1 MKKEDELFA
10 KNLNLLLA
18 NSSRILAR
26 PEWFHCRME
35 SAYLAWF
42 GGGSIPLGVLL
53 LLWSEGKMTAGCPGC
68 GAKVHLVGMSSTPLG
83 SSKKCW
89 GVCAGCGR
97 WASLRP
103 DELRPGLFQ
112 ENAGAI
118 RSLLKEH
125 REGHLEDGEVD
136 ADVFTWKEL
145 KKTRKKVKVPR
156 FEPISL
162 KQLIVEL
169 APPA

>member
-1 MKKEDELFA
+1 MKEEDELLA

-18 NSSRILAR
+18 NSARILAR

-35 SAYLAWF
+35 SAYLAYS

-53 LLWSEGKMTAGCPGC
+53 LLWSEGKMTVGCAGC
-68 GAKVHLVGMSSTPLG
+68 GATIHLVGLSSTPLG
-83 SSKKCW
+83 SSKRCW

-103 DELRPGLFQ
+103 DGSRPGFFQ
-112 ENAGAI
+112 ENAGAV
-118 RSLLKEH
+118 RLLLKEH
-125 REGHLEDGEVD
+125 GDGHLEDREVI
-136 ADVFTWKEL
+136 ADVFSWKGL
-145 KKTRKKVKVPR
+145 KKTTKKVKVPK
-156 FEPISL
+156 FELISL

-169 APPA
+169 APLA